1 MAQSQDVNIL
11 QSVLLGG
18 KPYKSYIKTILG
30 KVFLQVWDSYTK
42 QPVGVLL
49 QGDPRKKED
58 SCIIDIWNE
67 EEDIFFK
74 RSNKRQFEVGNI
86 LAYTRVEEEK
96 VRTISEYTDEELLS
110 LINQKFLAFHHTL
123 NAVESPAVLFRMI
136 DVAEKADK
144 SDKIT
149 GAIKAR
155 LSELQLTDVNT
166 EEK

>member
-1 MAQSQDVNIL
+1 MAKSQDVNII

-30 KVFLQVWDSYTK
+30 KVFLQVWDSYVK

-58 SCIIDIWNE
+58 SCIIDVWNE
-67 EEDIFFK
+67 EEDIFLT
-74 RSNKRQFEVGNI
+74 RTNKRQFEIGNI
-86 LAYTRVEEEK
+86 LPYTRVQEEA
-96 VRTISEYTDEELLS
+96 VRTIAEFSDDELLS
-110 LINQKFLAFHHTL
+110 VINQKFLGFQHAL
-123 NAVESPAVLFRMI
+123 NAIDSVAVLFRMI
-136 DVAEKADK
+136 DIAEKADK

-155 LSELQLTDVNT
+155 LSELQTIKVSEP
-166 EEK
+166 EE